1 MKRKAPVAI
10 AQKRRRRSRI
20 SWSILLLCHILVGL
34 SLRVASAFVSAKP
47 FSFSKRSSTISQER
61 LYSTSSFHFCPR
73 GGFSQRVSGGS
84 SSSIASSLDL
94 DISTFDENRNTT
106 VSTSSKEEAHEQER
120 MCATTAAKVIG
131 GASDNNN
138 VFVKAWRIRENP
150 VALSILSMTTAMAMH
165 FFGYEF
171 ARSGSLTLFTS
182 EGTGFSGTSA
192 FPLAMACVSPSSVL
206 LLMLYGR
213 QLDQNGPRAT
223 LRVTSLFSAALLS
236 ISGVAIRLLS
246 NSSDAGSLLLSRC
259 IVWVLFVFQN
269 CYATLLYTQYFSF
282 MGSVMTPEQGATWF
296 AAIAGVSSVAS
307 TIAAAGLSTL
317 VYKVGV
323 PGLLLAAGVAIILSI
338 IFGDNAYA
346 ISEKH
351 GFDPAQELVKK
362 REKANVDKVA
372 TKTHEKHSNIF
383 VRASDLFTRVP
394 ALGALFWEVLSFQS
408 LSSVLNLC
416 FVTKLKESIP
426 NDALRAAWMGKFY
439 AMINGTCGVLQFGL
453 LPLMMKKLDPKW
465 IWRAMPAILVGLTA
479 VQYIQKLPSL
489 FLVSLA
495 FFALKVM
502 DYSSR
507 ATANELV
514 YVPLDFDSRYVG
526 KEVIGVFGNGIGKS
540 GMSLFLA
547 GLTSAFGNFG
557 MHKLSFLSTTL
568 SMVWLSASFR
578 LSNLLPQKDETDK
591 VKNKV
596 E

>member
-1 MKRKAPVAI
+1 MKRRTPVAI
-10 AQKRRRRSRI
+10 ARIRRRRSRI

-34 SLRVASAFVSAKP
+34 SLRVASAFVSAKQ
-47 FSFSKRSSTISQER
+47 FSIPKRSSIISQGQ
-61 LYSTSSFHFCPR
+61 YSPTSSYHFCPR
-73 GGFSQRVSGGS
+73 GGFSPRVSGGES
-84 SSSIASSLDL
+84 SSSIASTLQL

-106 VSTSSKEEAHEQER
+106 VSTNNLPSSSKEEDHDQER
-120 MCATTAAKVIG
+120 MCATTAVKMMG
-131 GASDNNN
+131 GASDSNN
-138 VFVKAWRIRENP
+138 VFVNAWRIRENP
-150 VALSILSMTTAMAMH
+150 VALSILSMTTAMALH

-213 QLDQNGPRAT
+213 QLDQNGPRTT

-346 ISEKH
+346 ISEKY

-362 REKANVDKVA
+362 REKANLDKA
-372 TKTHEKHSNIF
+372 TTKPHETHSNIF

-465 IWRAMPAILVGLTA
+465 IWRAMPAILV
-479 VQYIQKLPSL
+479 
-489 FLVSLA
+489 
-495 FFALKVM
+495 M

-568 SMVWLSASFR
+568 SMVWLGASFR

-591 VKNKV
+591 VKNKA